1 MLGITSMILSNQ
13 VLLTGDCNAAV
24 DLEVINTD
32 SGHKVADA
40 VFPYESLSITDKD
53 WTASQTADVDKPS
66 SMEGYS
72 YVLATVAEVSDQKI
86 IFEPDGESGM
96 YQDDPQLCLC
106 LDSNYADDVHLP
118 YGLEA
123 GDKVYLALDG
133 LYAIHEDGDDIPDI
147 WPIALVPEEYFG

>member
-1 MLGITSMILSNQ
+1 
-13 VLLTGDCNAAV
+13 
-24 DLEVINTD
+24 
-32 SGHKVADA
+32 
-40 VFPYESLSITDKD
+40 
-53 WTASQTADVDKPS
+53 
-66 SMEGYS
+66 MEGYS

-96 YQDDPQLCLC
+96 YQADPQLCLC

-147 WPIALVPEEYFG
+147 WPAALVPEEYFR